1 MDERKL
7 ELLKQLEA
15 YFKNDEGTEDIS
27 IFTKEELGTS
37 MDVLRAL
44 ITDYGTELTD
54 VLAEFSFLPLQD
66 TEVLYFNTVL
76 TIRVDVP
83 KEGVAA
89 LSGAVSRLNFYL
101 PYGSFAIS
109 SDGSLLIYKSCSA
122 FPSNWDGQKL
132 YELIE
137 TSADTALFVA
147 ESHIGTLSDI
157 ADGKMSLSE
166 FIDTLPQ
173 L

>member
-15 YFKNDEGTEDIS
+15 YFKDDEGTEDIS

-44 ITDYGTELTD
+44 ITDYGPDLGD
-54 VLAEFSFLPLQD
+54 VLAEFSFVPLSD
-66 TEVLYFNTVL
+66 TQILYFSTVI
-76 TIRVDVP
+76 TFRVDVP
-83 KEGVAA
+83 KEGVTS

-109 SDGSLLIYKSCSA
+109 SNGSILIYKACTA
-122 FPSNWDGQKL
+122 FPSEWDDQRL
-132 YELIE
+132 SELMK
-137 TSADTALFVA
+137 TSADTALSVA
-147 ESHIGTLSDI
+147 ESHTELLSDI
-157 ADGKMSLSE
+157 ADGKLPLSE
-166 FIDTLPQ
+166 FLNTLPQ
-173 L
+173 M